1 MYDAWM
7 DPFGRSL
14 KPTSLHRR
22 VMTRDDWRRDPKVVR
37 DIVRVAKAD
46 GFRLSTII
54 SARGILIRY
63 SKFLASKFKTDFAN
77 AGWEAFVAYKSH
89 LAKSEISATTVRSY
103 VYYLAILYRLLAK
116 KTEDSRHF
124 DLYGRIRAVGVPRRA
139 RSVRWRPFTLETL
152 RKILETSKSE
162 SEPGRPDR
170 RCEPEDYFF
179 IATLLFTGGRAQFY
193 GLRRREVDF
202 RTMEI
207 STIVKPGKRITIPL
221 HPSLAELLKEHFA
234 VRGYRSGY
242 VFRYGRDPNS
252 RTGLKSN
259 RQHAWRVCKRVQS
272 AAGLEESVHPHRFRK
287 TLATLGRKLGMDPQY
302 LQAILGHETLAVTL
316 DHYAQVDLDDVKR
329 EYAKLD
335 LLGEGSVSHQNDVL
349 ESVRGLKGLAPLG
362 KEHAWNMHVEGL
374 LALLE
379 DETATSDRSERSPRY
394 VRIPRKTQTFNRE
407 PPHGAVKSVSI

>member
-1 MYDAWM
+1 MHSD
-7 DPFGRSL
+7 RSL
-14 KPTSLHRR
+14 KPASVHRR
-22 VMTRDDWRRDPKVVR
+22 GMTRDDWRRDPKIVR

-54 SARGILIRY
+54 SARGILLRY
-63 SKFLASKFKTDFAN
+63 SRFLAAKFKTDFPN

-89 LAKSEISATTVRSY
+89 LAKSGISATTIRSY

-124 DLYGRIRAVGVPRRA
+124 DLYARIRAVGVPRRA
-139 RSVRWRPFTLETL
+139 RSVRWRPFALETL
-152 RKILETSKSE
+152 RRILEAAKTE
-162 SEPGRPDR
+162 SQPGQEQRK
-170 RCEPEDYFF
+170 CQPEDYVF

-234 VRGYRSGY
+234 IRGYRSGY

-272 AAGLEESVHPHRFRK
+272 AAALDESVHPHRFRK
-287 TLATLGRKLGMDPQY
+287 TLATLGRKLGMDPQS

-335 LLGEGSVSHQNDVL
+335 LLGEGSASQENNVL
-349 ESVRGLKGLAPLG
+349 ESVRGLKGLAPSG
-362 KEHAWNMHVEGL
+362 REHAWNMHVEGL

-379 DETATSDRSERSPRY
+379 DQTATSDRGEKLPRY
-394 VRIPRKTQTFNRE
+394 VRIPRKTQTFNHD
-407 PPHGAVKSVSI
+407 PQQGAVKSVPL